1 MCSTSGGKAPVRLT
15 PELLHLAQHEQAPG
29 LTAELHARWSIVESS
44 FSAGVGR
51 ALIQEGLTVDWPTL
65 TLTDK
70 RRRRPVTGVAQAL
83 IGFQHGRCLICH
95 ETLELNDAVA
105 VDHVFPYALMRRYA
119 SVRGW
124 AGPDLDAL
132 WNLAP
137 AHQACNTVKSDRLPY
152 PGELTLLAQRN
163 EAVMGSP
170 HPLRKTL
177 ELTLNSKR
185 RVAGGGSWVAFLHE
199 VQKECA

>member
-137 AHQACNTVKSDRLPY
+137 AHQA
-152 PGELTLLAQRN
+152 
-163 EAVMGSP
+163 VMGSP